1 MKKLQIKEKG
11 ITLISLV
18 LTVII
23 MLILAGVGIS
33 VLTNDGGLFDKTKL
47 AADEYNKSSVLEKF
61 RVKMLNLD
69 MQTIYDTG
77 EVAQLADLPK
87 LTDTSN
93 QVYYDKEITYVA
105 VTETEGIVKM
115 DGYTF
120 NVDSNLNVT
129 HINGSLVQEEKGP
142 ETPGSSTLPG
152 QKSDITVKLAD
163 GMVPV
168 TYNTTDTS
176 WYVAT
181 KEEIDNNTWFNYV
194 DTSVSGKESSSQ
206 WANIMLRDNLQ
217 VEGVTNANT
226 ATLEEMY
233 GKKVTSDGS
242 MYVWIPRYAY
252 KIESGYHTDQV
263 GEISVK
269 FLNTNNTYK
278 DGSSTST
285 LLTNPLV
292 GSVDTTSYRVHPAF
306 TWAKEDGTPVELE
319 GIWVGKFEASGANAS
334 YAATEPGNVLT
345 SSTVIVRT
353 IGNVSSWISINRN
366 NIFLNCYNMNSSS
379 NASIY
384 GISTDKDKIDPHL
397 IKNTEWGAAAY
408 LAHSKYGRN
417 KIADESMN
425 NTGGYNTGNGN
436 YKTNVALSTT
446 GNVYGIYDMAGGSW
460 EHTAAYVDSTKGGT
474 VANSYLTGESY
485 GKAVY
490 DAAPKYKDVYR
501 VSDKNDD
508 IVRNYSANADKYGDG
523 IFETSY
529 TSYDGTNYAGS
540 SWNGDHSHF
549 PFSGDPFFSR
559 GGHYS
564 NGAYAG
570 VFAFGNYTGG
580 SRSDSGFRAVLA
592 TL

>member
-1 MKKLQIKEKG
+1 MKDFYKNEKG
-11 ITLISLV
+11 GVSIYVLV
-18 LTVII
+18 T
-23 MLILAGVGIS
+23 MLILIIILMGI
-33 VLTNDGGLFDKTKL
+33 
-47 AADEYNKSSVLEKF
+47 YNSIINKHITQL
-61 RVKMLNLD
+61 
-69 MQTIYDTG
+69 
-77 EVAQLADLPK
+77 EVAQQIKSTYEEDTNNIDDIYNH
-87 LTDTSN
+87 LTGNSTTG
-93 QVYYDKEITYVA
+93 E
-105 VTETEGIVKM
+105 EG
-115 DGYTF
+115 GGT
-120 NVDSNLNVT
+120 
-129 HINGSLVQEEKGP
+129 GGP
-142 ETPGSSTLPG
+142 STIPGKASS
-152 QKSDITVKLAD
+152 ITVKLAD

-168 TYNTTDTS
+168 VYNTSDKS

-181 KEEIDNNTWFNYV
+181 KEQIYEDTWFNYV
-194 DTSVSGKESSSQ
+194 DTSVSGKANSSQ
-206 WANIMLRDNLQ
+206 WANIMLRDNLK
-217 VEGVTNANT
+217 VEGITNANT
-226 ATLEEMY
+226 AKLEEMY
-233 GKKVTSDGS
+233 GKKVTSEGS

-345 SSTVIVRT
+345 SSSVIVRT
-353 IGNVSSWISINRN
+353 VGNVSSWRSINRN
-366 NIFLNCYNMNSSS
+366 NIFLNCYNMNSSA

-417 KIADESMN
+417 KIADETMSN
-425 NTGGYNTGNGN
+425 LSGYNTGNGN

-490 DAAPKYKDVYR
+490 DAASKYKDVYR

-508 IVRNYSANADKYGDG
+508 RVRNYSANADKYGDG

-540 SWNGDHSHF
+540 SWNGDRSS
-549 PFSGDPFFSR
+549 FSFSSCPLFFR
-559 GGHYS
+559 GGGYDS
-564 NGAYAG
+564 VAQAG
-570 VFAFGNYTGG
+570 VFAFSDGTGG
-580 SRSDSGFRAVLA
+580 SSSNSGFRTVLA